1 MRLRKLNDLGILQFR
16 EYIDS
21 LRAGNKTAFPAQL
34 LEDEQASKGV
44 KISVEIE
51 QKDFLNRYELGEYL
65 CAQFADTDMQP
76 YLGDCGFWSWIA
88 LFYFQ
93 QLCPNQDGILWPA
106 HAYNYILSE
115 SFRERPRHSIYITWQ
130 LVNRYGPEARFLLS
144 GELWKRGEAID
155 QMMMRANVLSFDGVI
170 RLASELYTD
179 PSSGGFK
186 RGTTSRK
193 KGGSVYRYMKWLKQI
208 ENTYD
213 LHLISVDGLKSI
225 LPKEF
230 GGFLGS

>member
-1 MRLRKLNDLGILQFR
+1 MRLRRLNDPGILKFR
-16 EYIDS
+16 DYIDS
-21 LRAGNKTAFPAQL
+21 LRAGNKKAYPAYL
-34 LEDEQASKGV
+34 LDDEQASSQIQ
-44 KISVEIE
+44 ISVEIE
-51 QKDFLNRYELGEYL
+51 RREFLNRYELGDYL
-65 CAQFADTDMQP
+65 RAQFADFDMQP
-76 YLGDCGFWSWIA
+76 FLGDCGFWSWIA

-93 QLCPNQDGILWPA
+93 QLCPEQDGILRPA
-106 HAYNYILSE
+106 HAYNYILSK

-130 LVNRYGPEARFLLS
+130 LVNRYGPESRFLLS

-155 QMMMRANVLSFDGVI
+155 QIMMRANVLSFEGVI

-213 LHLISVDGLKSI
+213 LHSISVDGLKSI

-230 GGFLGS
+230 GAFL